1 MSSYTTAPRS
11 IIYGSAAVSV
21 VAMTASAASLA
32 SLARVTEW
40 VSPLEWALPVSVD
53 LLALVAG
60 KAWLDA
66 SLPPEVRQLGQRL
79 TVVTVLVSVVL
90 NALSHLLSSGQMA
103 VTPHL
108 VIAIS
113 SVPPL
118 AATASVHMFSEV
130 RKPHPAPA
138 ASPVPAAPAAVAVE
152 RQAPLPA
159 PVPVAPFVPPAPALR
174 PALPKQGSWL
184 SDEELDA
191 VVVVLMTETDPP
203 RSYEEMADRFGE
215 LRYVTS
221 SMRLHE
227 SWARVT
233 DTVRSV

>member
-11 IIYGSAAVSV
+11 IVYGSAAVSV

-32 SLARVTEW
+32 SLARIAEW
-40 VSPLEWALPVSVD
+40 ASPLEWALPVSVD

-66 SLPPEVRQLGQRL
+66 SLPPGVRQLGQRL

-130 RKPHPAPA
+130 RKPHSAPA
-138 ASPVPAAPAAVAVE
+138 APPVPAAPPTVTVE
-152 RQAPLPA
+152 RQPPLPA
-159 PVPVAPFVPPAPALR
+159 PAPVAPSIPSA
-174 PALPKQGSWL
+174 PALPKRGSWL

-191 VVVVLMTETDPP
+191 VVVVLRAETDPP
-203 RSYEEMADRFGE
+203 RSYEELAARFDE
-215 LRYVTS
+215 LKYVTS
-221 SMRLHE
+221 PVRLHE

-233 DTVRSV
+233 DTARSM